1 MGVKGNDVVVGVAV
15 LLVGVETGET
25 SSTLL
30 LDVVLLFVV
39 VREELNVVNVVG
51 DNTGES
57 DRTVMELEEEDNA
70 SDEAL
75 DFVCRRNMGSE
86 TDIRFRGL
94 RRTMGAEGML
104 VMVVFF
110 CFLISHFHPI
120 YSAALLGGNG
130 SGPSSSESSNAS

>member
-57 DRTVMELEEEDNA
+57 DRTVMELEEDDNA

-104 VMVVFF
+104 VMGLFFFVF
-110 CFLISHFHPI
+110 
-120 YSAALLGGNG
+120 
-130 SGPSSSESSNAS
+130 